1 MSKDFLVAG
10 CTGLVGSAL
19 MDHFKLNEI
28 SAIGLSTKDVD
39 FRNYDA
45 TLELFEKI
53 KPRVVIDAAA
63 RVGGIKHN
71 QSFPV
76 EFLLDNLRIQN
87 NLMEVSHKTGVE
99 KFIFLGSSCIY
110 PRLASQPIKEEY
122 LMSGE
127 LEKTNSAYAVAKI
140 AGIELVK
147 SYRNEYGHNWISL
160 MPTNIYGPRDN
171 FDPERAHVI
180 PALIRRFIAAVQ
192 EGSEFV
198 EVWGTGTP
206 RREFLFAQDLADA
219 IVFCSNSYDSEIHLN
234 VGMGN
239 DISIR
244 ELAELIGDIVD
255 FRGEIRFN
263 HLFPDGTPQKL
274 LDVSKIN
281 ELGWRAKTCLKD
293 GLDKTVDWY
302 IKNQRASIVNG

>member
-19 MDHFKLNEI
+19 MDHFKSSEI
-28 SAIGLSTKDVD
+28 SAMGLSTKDVD
-39 FRNYDA
+39 FRNFDA

-53 KPRVVIDAAA
+53 KPKVVIDAAA

-87 NLMEVSHKTGVE
+87 NLMEVSHKIGVE

-110 PRLASQPIKEEY
+110 PRLARQPIKEEY

-147 SYRNEYGHNWISL
+147 SYRKEYGHNWISL

-206 RREFLFAQDLADA
+206 RREFLFARDLADA
-219 IVFCSNSYDSEIHLN
+219 IVFCSNNYDSEIHLN
-234 VGMGN
+234 VGTGH

-244 ELAELIGDIVD
+244 ELAELIGEIVD
-255 FRGEIRFN
+255 FRGDIRFN
-263 HLFPDGTPQKL
+263 HQFPDGTPQKL
-274 LDVSKIN
+274 LDVSKLS
-281 ELGWRAKTCLKD
+281 ELGWRAKTSLKE
-293 GLDKTVDWY
+293 GLCKTVDWY
-302 IKNQRASIVNG
+302 INNQGGNFANG